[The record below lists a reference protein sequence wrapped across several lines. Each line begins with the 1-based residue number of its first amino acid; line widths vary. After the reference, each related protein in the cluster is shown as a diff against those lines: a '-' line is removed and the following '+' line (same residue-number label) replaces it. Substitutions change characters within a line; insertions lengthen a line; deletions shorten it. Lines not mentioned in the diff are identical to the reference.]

1 MPTWDSPVRWPWSEA
16 GDRDLPRR
24 HASGLASGK
33 LERVPLRVVCSAGRE
48 SGGGGCEGPR
58 GRSIRSKR
66 YSAFTQSASSRTS
79 GRFSLV
85 PSSATAELHDIFAFS
100 NRSSANCPS
109 LAFMHWHRR
118 FLFPSREKE
127 IKTVRIL
134 IVLMNVVWMG
144 EAGRRG
150 RRQQRTRRLFSFSFS
165 FRLESL
171 GLLK

>member
-1 MPTWDSPVRWPWSEA
+1 MPTWDSPVRWPWSET

-24 HASGLASGK
+24 HAEASRRRAARRRRGLASGK
-33 LERVPLRVVCSAGRE
+33 LERDPAVRVVFSAGRE
-48 SGGGGCEGPR
+48 PGGGGCEGPR

-127 IKTVRIL
+127 IETVRIL
-134 IVLMNVVWMG
+134 IVLMNVVWMSG
-144 EAGRRG
+144 AGRRG
-150 RRQQRTRRLFSFSFS
+150 RRQ
-165 FRLESL
+165 
-171 GLLK
+171 